1 MIFEQRPSFSS
12 TCRIA
17 MLGVI
22 STWSLRQ
29 WFSTHK
35 TAALDVATHVNIR
48 SQIYCQNCLSLFNIF
63 FKTITTDY

>member
-1 MIFEQRPSFSS
+1 
-12 TCRIA
+12 

-35 TAALDVATHVNIR
+35 TAALNVATHVN
-48 SQIYCQNCLSLFNIF
+48 NKVPNLLPKLSVSL
-63 FKTITTDY
+63 